1 MGRLAAIDQRGL
13 GHAIRGSGMTF
24 RGTGKRY
31 SMKGARRRC
40 LVVLM
45 FLLANV
51 VVIATGRATAPVQEK
66 PPEKPVAKSKDEPS
80 ADKLSTA
87 APTIVKVEKGPF
99 KVDVT
104 LTGVFE
110 SARMS
115 EVAVKPKAWSMPLVV
130 EKAAELG
137 MPVKRGDILVELDRE
152 KIDKAIQ
159 DAEVE
164 LSLGELSLKHAE
176 EELPVLEKLLPIDL
190 AAAERAKTQADED
203 LSRFLEIDRPNSE
216 KMAQFSV
223 KSAVEYLEYAKEEL
237 RQLEKMYRSKDL
249 TEETEEIILR
259 RTRFQVESSEFRLK
273 EAELRRDATLKVE
286 LPRQQIKVG
295 EAAVRQALD
304 LQKARATLPLALNQ
318 KRLGLAKLKHDQS
331 RATEKLADLRR
342 DRDAMTVHAPADGL
356 VYYGRNEHGNWPGA
370 ASMSSKLRKGG
381 VVTADEVLITV
392 VAPRPLIVRGAVE
405 EKDLH
410 SLAGRDELK
419 GRATPAADPT
429 LSLPARLTSLTP
441 VPRGAGKFELIA
453 DVELGPDAALIKP
466 GMACSLKFATCRAQ
480 DALTIPSSAVSE
492 DEADDGTMTHV
503 VYLPGK
509 QGKPEKRTVKTGKT
523 AGGKTEILTGL
534 RAGDEVLGS
543 KP

>member
-1 MGRLAAIDQRGL
+1 
-13 GHAIRGSGMTF
+13 
-24 RGTGKRY
+24 
-31 SMKGARRRC
+31 MKGAPRTW
-40 LVVLM
+40 LAVLL
-45 FLLANV
+45 FVFASV

-66 PPEKPVAKSKDEPS
+66 PPEKPAAKSKDEPS
-80 ADKLSTA
+80 ADKSSIA

-130 EKAAELG
+130 EKAVELG
-137 MPVKRGDILVELDRE
+137 TPVKQGDILVELDRE

-164 LSLGELSLKHAE
+164 LTLGELSLKHAE

-190 AAAERAKTQADED
+190 AAAERAKTHADED
-203 LSRFLEIDRPNSE
+203 LARFLEIDRPNSE

-342 DRDAMTVHAPADGL
+342 DRDALTVHAPAGGL

-441 VPRGAGKFELIA
+441 VPREAGKFELIA

-466 GMACSLKFATCRAQ
+466 GMACSLKFATYRAQ
-480 DALTIPSSAVSE
+480 DALTVPSSAVSE
-492 DEADDGTMTHV
+492 DESDDGTMTHV

-534 RAGDEVLGS
+534 RTGDEVLGS

>member
-1 MGRLAAIDQRGL
+1 MN
-13 GHAIRGSGMTF
+13 
-24 RGTGKRY
+24 
-31 SMKGARRRC
+31 GAPRTC

-45 FLLANV
+45 FLSASV

-66 PPEKPVAKSKDEPS
+66 PPEKPAAKSKDQPS
-80 ADKLSTA
+80 ADKPVTA
-87 APTIVKVEKGPF
+87 APATVKVEKGPF
-99 KVDVT
+99 KIEVS

-115 EVAVKPKAWSMPLVV
+115 QVAVKPKAWSMPLVV
-130 EKAAELG
+130 EQAVELG
-137 MPVKRGDILVELDRE
+137 TPVRQGEILVELDRE

-164 LSLGELSLKHAE
+164 LSLGELSLRHAE
-176 EELPVLEKLLPIDL
+176 EELPVLEKLLPIEL
-190 AAAERAKTQADED
+190 AAAERAKAQADED
-203 LSRFLEIDRPNSE
+203 LARFLEIDRPNSE
-216 KMAQFSV
+216 KMAHFSV
-223 KSAVEYLEYAKEEL
+223 KSAVEYFEYAKEEL

-286 LPRQQIKVG
+286 LPRQQIRGG

-331 RATEKLADLRR
+331 RATEKLADLRG

-356 VYYGRNEHGNWPGA
+356 VYYGRDEHGNWPGA

-381 VVTADEVLITV
+381 VITADEVLITV
-392 VAPRPLIVRGAVE
+392 VAPRPLIVRAAVE

-419 GRATPAADPT
+419 GRATPAAAPT

-441 VPRGAGKFELIA
+441 VPREAGKFELIA

-466 GMACSLKFATCRAQ
+466 GMACSLKFTTYRAQ
-480 DALTIPSSAVSE
+480 DALTVPSSAVSE
-492 DEADDGTMTHV
+492 DESDDGTMTHV

-509 QGKPEKRTVKTGKT
+509 EGKPEKRTVKTGKT
-523 AGGKTEILTGL
+523 AGGKTEILSGL
-534 RAGDEVLGS
+534 RAGDEILGS

>member
-1 MGRLAAIDQRGL
+1 MKVAPRTGLA
-13 GHAIRGSGMTF
+13 
-24 RGTGKRY
+24 
-31 SMKGARRRC
+31 
-40 LVVLM
+40 VLM
-45 FLLANV
+45 LFLASV
-51 VVIATGRATAPVQEK
+51 VVIANGRATAPVQEK
-66 PPEKPVAKSKDEPS
+66 PPEKPAAKSKDQPS
-80 ADKLSTA
+80 ADKPSTA
-87 APTIVKVEKGPF
+87 APATVKVEKGPF
-99 KVDVT
+99 KTEVT

-115 EVAVKPKAWSMPLVV
+115 EVSVKPKAWSMPLVV
-130 EKAAELG
+130 EKAVELG
-137 MPVKRGDILVELDRE
+137 TPVKQGDILVELDRE

-164 LSLGELSLKHAE
+164 LSLGELSLEHAE

-190 AAAERAKTQADED
+190 AAAERAKIQADED
-203 LSRFLEIDRPNSE
+203 LARFLEIDRPNSE

-223 KSAVEYLEYAKEEL
+223 KSAVEHLEYAKEEL

-273 EAELRRDATLKVE
+273 ETELRRDATLKVE
-286 LPRQQIKVG
+286 LPRQQIRVG

-304 LQKARATLPLALNQ
+304 LQRARATLPVALNQ

-331 RATEKLADLRR
+331 RATEKLTDLRR

-356 VYYGRNEHGNWPGA
+356 VYYGRNERGNWPGT

-381 VVTADEVLITV
+381 VVTADEVLISV
-392 VAPRPLIVRGAVE
+392 VAPRPLSVRGAVE
-405 EKDLH
+405 EKDLR

-419 GRATPAADPT
+419 VRATPAADPA

-441 VPRGAGKFELIA
+441 VPREAGKFELIA
-453 DVELGPDAALIKP
+453 AVELGPDAALIKP
-466 GMACSLKFATCRAQ
+466 GMACSLKFTTYRAQ
-480 DALTIPSSAVSE
+480 DALTVPSSAVSE
-492 DEADDGTMTHV
+492 DESDDGTMTHV
-503 VYLPGK
+503 VYLPRK
-509 QGKPEKRTVKTGKT
+509 EGKPEKRTVKTGKT

-534 RAGDEVLGS
+534 RAGDEILGS

>member
-1 MGRLAAIDQRGL
+1 MKLEPRA
-13 GHAIRGSGMTF
+13 GST
-24 RGTGKRY
+24 
-31 SMKGARRRC
+31 
-40 LVVLM
+40 VLM
-45 FLLANV
+45 LFLASV
-51 VVIATGRATAPVQEK
+51 VVIAGGRGSSAVQEK
-66 PPEKPVAKSKDEPS
+66 PPEKLAAKPKVETPAATASP
-80 ADKLSTA
+80 A
-87 APTIVKVEKGPF
+87 APATVKVEKGPF
-99 KVDVT
+99 KVEVI

-110 SARMS
+110 SSRMS
-115 EVAVKPKAWSMPLVV
+115 EVSVKPKAWSMPLVV
-130 EKAAELG
+130 EKAVELG
-137 MPVKRGDILVELDRE
+137 TPVKQGDILVEIDRE

-164 LSLGELSLKHAE
+164 LTLGELSLKQAE
-176 EELPVLEKLLPIDL
+176 EELPIIEKLLPIDL

-203 LSRFLEIDRPNSE
+203 LARFLEIDRPNSE

-223 KSAVEYLEYAKEEL
+223 KSSGEYLEYAKEEL

-259 RTRFQVESSEFRLK
+259 RTRFQVESGEVRLK

-304 LQKARATLPLALNQ
+304 LQKARATLPLTLSQ
-318 KRLGLAKLKHDQS
+318 KRLGLAKLKHDHT
-331 RATEKLADLRR
+331 RAAEKLADLRR

-381 VVTADEVLITV
+381 VVMADEVLITV
-392 VAPRPLIVRGAVE
+392 VAPRPLLIRAAVE

-410 SLAGRDELK
+410 NVAGRDELK
-419 GRATPAADPT
+419 GRATPAAAPA

-441 VPRGAGKFELIA
+441 VPREAGKFEVLA
-453 DVELGPDAALIKP
+453 DVELSPDAALIKP
-466 GMACSLKFATCRAQ
+466 GMACSLKFTTYRAGE
-480 DALTIPSSAVSE
+480 ALAVPSSALAE
-492 DEADDGTMTHV
+492 DEADDGTITHV

-509 QGKPEKRTVKTGKT
+509 EGKPEKRTVKTGKT

-534 RAGDEVLGS
+534 HAGDEILSS

>member
-1 MGRLAAIDQRGL
+1 LDGDLGHSGGLENSREGYIDLERPFFHLDDRGRSGAQLVGRRLVLRLCHRFLWRFFLDRCGGATGGDHDHVCQEEHQNHQTSPPRTLHRIPLPRPAECHSRSPDGVTQPPLIDRRQPSHQMGRLAAIDQRGL

-203 LSRFLEIDRPNSE
+203 LSRFLEIDR
-216 KMAQFSV
+216 
-223 KSAVEYLEYAKEEL
+223 
-237 RQLEKMYRSKDL
+237 
-249 TEETEEIILR
+249 
-259 RTRFQVESSEFRLK
+259 
-273 EAELRRDATLKVE
+273 
-286 LPRQQIKVG
+286 
-295 EAAVRQALD
+295 
-304 LQKARATLPLALNQ
+304 
-318 KRLGLAKLKHDQS
+318 
-331 RATEKLADLRR
+331 
-342 DRDAMTVHAPADGL
+342 
-356 VYYGRNEHGNWPGA
+356 
-370 ASMSSKLRKGG
+370 
-381 VVTADEVLITV
+381 
-392 VAPRPLIVRGAVE
+392 
-405 EKDLH
+405 
-410 SLAGRDELK
+410 
-419 GRATPAADPT
+419 
-429 LSLPARLTSLTP
+429 
-441 VPRGAGKFELIA
+441 
-453 DVELGPDAALIKP
+453 
-466 GMACSLKFATCRAQ
+466 
-480 DALTIPSSAVSE
+480 
-492 DEADDGTMTHV
+492 
-503 VYLPGK
+503 
-509 QGKPEKRTVKTGKT
+509 
-523 AGGKTEILTGL
+523 
-534 RAGDEVLGS
+534 
-543 KP
+543 

>member
-1 MGRLAAIDQRGL
+1 MKVAARTCLA
-13 GHAIRGSGMTF
+13 
-24 RGTGKRY
+24 
-31 SMKGARRRC
+31 
-40 LVVLM
+40 VLL
-45 FLLANV
+45 FVFASV
-51 VVIATGRATAPVQEK
+51 VVIATGRATVTVQEQ
-66 PPEKPVAKSKDEPS
+66 PPEKPAAKSKDEPS
-80 ADKLSTA
+80 ADKPGTA
-87 APTIVKVEKGPF
+87 TPATVKVEKGPF
-99 KVDVT
+99 KIEVT
-104 LTGVFE
+104 VRGVFE
-110 SARMS
+110 SARMF

-130 EKAAELG
+130 EKAVELG
-137 MPVKRGDILVELDRE
+137 TPVKQGDILVEIDRE

-190 AAAERAKTQADED
+190 AVAERAKTQADED
-203 LSRFLEIDRPNSE
+203 LARFLEIDRPNSE

-259 RTRFQVESSEFRLK
+259 RTRFQVESGEFRLK
-273 EAELRRDATLKVE
+273 EAELRRAATLKVE
-286 LPRQQIKVG
+286 LPRQQIRVG

-304 LQKARATLPLALNQ
+304 LQKARAALPLALNQ

-342 DRDAMTVHAPADGL
+342 DREEMTVHAPADGL
-356 VYYGRNEHGNWPGA
+356 VYYGRNVHGNWPGA
-370 ASMSSKLRKGG
+370 ASLSSKLRKGG
-381 VVTADEVLITV
+381 VVTAGEVLITV

-441 VPRGAGKFELIA
+441 VPREAGKFEVIA

-466 GMACSLKFATCRAQ
+466 GMACSLKFNTYRAQ
-480 DALTIPSSAVSE
+480 DALTVPSSAVSE
-492 DEADDGTMTHV
+492 DESDNGTMTHV

-509 QGKPEKRTVKTGKT
+509 EGKPEKRTVKTGKT
-523 AGGKTEILTGL
+523 GGGKTEILTGL
-534 RAGDEVLGS
+534 RAGDEILSS

>member
-24 RGTGKRY
+24 RGTGKRC

-66 PPEKPVAKSKDEPS
+66 PPEKPAAKSKDEPS
-80 ADKLSTA
+80 ADKPSTA
-87 APTIVKVEKGPF
+87 VPATVKVEKGPF
-99 KVDVT
+99 KVEVT

-130 EKAAELG
+130 EKAVELG
-137 MPVKRGDILVELDRE
+137 TPVKQGDILVELDRE

-164 LSLGELSLKHAE
+164 LTLGELSLKHAE

-190 AAAERAKTQADED
+190 AAAERAKTHADED
-203 LSRFLEIDRPNSE
+203 LARFLEIDRPNSE

-331 RATEKLADLRR
+331 RATEKLAGRR
-342 DRDAMTVHAPADGL
+342 EHVFQAPQGRRGHGRRSADHRGRPSPADRPWR
-356 VYYGRNEHGNWPGA
+356 GRGEGPAQPRRPRRAEGPGDARRRPHALA
-370 ASMSSKLRKGG
+370 AGP
-381 VVTADEVLITV
+381 ADQ
-392 VAPRPLIVRGAVE
+392 P
-405 EKDLH
+405 H
-410 SLAGRDELK
+410 
-419 GRATPAADPT
+419 
-429 LSLPARLTSLTP
+429 ARS
-441 VPRGAGKFELIA
+441 PRGRQVRA
-453 DVELGPDAALIKP
+453 DRRR
-466 GMACSLKFATCRAQ
+466 RAR
-480 DALTIPSSAVSE
+480 P
-492 DEADDGTMTHV
+492 
-503 VYLPGK
+503 
-509 QGKPEKRTVKTGKT
+509 
-523 AGGKTEILTGL
+523 
-534 RAGDEVLGS
+534 
-543 KP
+543 

>member
-115 EVAVKPKAWSMPLVV
+115 EVAVK
-130 EKAAELG
+130 
-137 MPVKRGDILVELDRE
+137 RGDILVELDRE

-190 AAAERAKTQADED
+190 
-203 LSRFLEIDRPNSE
+203 
-216 KMAQFSV
+216 
-223 KSAVEYLEYAKEEL
+223 
-237 RQLEKMYRSKDL
+237 
-249 TEETEEIILR
+249 
-259 RTRFQVESSEFRLK
+259 
-273 EAELRRDATLKVE
+273 
-286 LPRQQIKVG
+286 
-295 EAAVRQALD
+295 
-304 LQKARATLPLALNQ
+304 
-318 KRLGLAKLKHDQS
+318 
-331 RATEKLADLRR
+331 
-342 DRDAMTVHAPADGL
+342 
-356 VYYGRNEHGNWPGA
+356 
-370 ASMSSKLRKGG
+370 
-381 VVTADEVLITV
+381 
-392 VAPRPLIVRGAVE
+392 
-405 EKDLH
+405 
-410 SLAGRDELK
+410 
-419 GRATPAADPT
+419 
-429 LSLPARLTSLTP
+429 
-441 VPRGAGKFELIA
+441 
-453 DVELGPDAALIKP
+453 
-466 GMACSLKFATCRAQ
+466 
-480 DALTIPSSAVSE
+480 
-492 DEADDGTMTHV
+492 
-503 VYLPGK
+503 
-509 QGKPEKRTVKTGKT
+509 
-523 AGGKTEILTGL
+523 
-534 RAGDEVLGS
+534 
-543 KP
+543 